1 MYKNKSLNAKIL
13 SLGVCGCIYI
23 YIYMYYSTPLLFPN
37 DFGSCKFM
45 EFFVM
50 AL

>member
-13 SLGVCGCIYI
+13 SLDVCGCIYI
-23 YIYMYYSTPLLFPN
+23 YYSTPLLFPN